1 MRSRVNSCMFFWA
14 LAQGSMVQRPSCSTS
29 SSVTSLFAVFF
40 LNAHWNHCTATRT
53 VKVLTLHLRQGC
65 TTCGLRWKCMR
76 LWPRNS
82 KCKLWGP
89 CICKNSLSALWGYS
103 VERRPN
109 RRVEAEPKQCKKLKL
124 ILNSVASVF
133 HKNKRDAVDSSDK
146 VILPNNSYT
155 WCSTLIQNVICLPF
169 RF

>member
-109 RRVEAEPKQCKKLKL
+109 RRVEAEPKQCKKNKNRSCTQWRPYL
-124 ILNSVASVF
+124 IKINAMRSTVATRLSF
-133 HKNKRDAVDSSDK
+133 RITR
-146 VILPNNSYT
+146 ILDVVL
-155 WCSTLIQNVICLPF
+155 WF
-169 RF
+169 RM